1 MYYPR
6 GGNEIV
12 IGEEDYTIKVNLPPQ
27 GMIWNHKKKQIEP
40 AYVIQRSTI
49 PSEQYWEAPKLPENY
64 REKRA
69 KEKVAQSIDPDYAD
83 PELEELRQVEWH
95 RRLYGT
101 WFWNNGK
108 MEFITGTFYLFL
120 TYWVLDDGLPE
131 FRVTDRDFFYAWSAI
146 CENPDCA
153 GIVLLTKRRQGKT
166 AKSGVILYDRTSTH
180 RRVRAGIQSKTENDA
195 RDIVFFN
202 GVVMPFL
209 YMVDFFVPKFDKGRE
224 WPPKDQIRFFAQG
237 QRGKDVQVE
246 MMDYDDPKYLE
257 SWIDYKN
264 SKEKAY
270 DGSKL
275 FTYVGD
281 EVAKTSNV
289 DVHKRHYV
297 VRKTLIAR
305 DGFTITGKALY
316 TTTIEE
322 MDASS
327 QKFKMLWEESDQSEL
342 GSSRRTK
349 SWLYRWF
356 IPAYK
361 TIYFDRYGYPDEEK
375 AKVFFGQE
383 RDNLRN
389 NPHALAT
396 EIRQNPFSWKE
407 AFRSDGETCLYNPLI
422 IENRLEELMWKKKM
436 IRRGDL
442 MWTDNQTKESVKFTE
457 NPNGRFY
464 VYMDPDVPND
474 VRKTMNGTPKPNAS
488 NKYVIGCDPFDHVR
502 TKSGRFS
509 NGAAAVYKRHDSLNG
524 NGDNFACI
532 YVGRPAHPYIFYDE
546 MAMLCVWYGCKLLFE
561 DQKTGIRHYFEMER
575 NFQEFLLRNDK
586 GDVGIS
592 ASQKT
597 HLEIVEETGI
607 FITENGNR
615 VAFIDLLNDWK
626 NFNIEDTE
634 EFDLAM
640 ASGYALIA
648 NSRMRRVHD
657 KRAMKKSFDLKDL
670 MRL

>member
-1 MYYPR
+1 MFYPR
-6 GGNEIV
+6 GGKELIV
-12 IGEEDYTIKVNLPPQ
+12 GDDECQVRVNLPPE
-27 GMIWNHKKKQIEP
+27 GKVWNHKKARLEP
-40 AYVIQRSTI
+40 AYIIKRSDK
-49 PSEQYWEAPKLPENY
+49 PEEQWWEHQKLPNQYKE
-64 REKRA
+64 RRA
-69 KEKVAQSIDPDYAD
+69 KEKIAQSLDETYVD
-83 PELEELRQVEWH
+83 PELEEFRIQEWH
-95 RRLYGT
+95 RRLFGT

-108 MEFITGTFYLFL
+108 MEYITGTNYLFL
-120 TYWVLDDGLPE
+120 NYWVLDDGLPE
-131 FRVTDRDFFYAWSAI
+131 FRVTDRDFFYAWASVS
-146 CENPDCA
+146 ENPDSA
-153 GIVLLTKRRQGKT
+153 GMILLTKRRQGKT
-166 AKSGVILYDRTSTH
+166 AKSGVIIYDRTSTT
-180 RRVRAGIQSKTENDA
+180 RRVRAGIQSKTEDDA
-195 RDIVFFN
+195 REIVFFN

-224 WPPKDQIRFFAQG
+224 WPPKDTVRFFAQG
-237 QRGKDVQVE
+237 QRGRDVQVE
-246 MMDYDDPKYLE
+246 MMDFDDPKYLE

-322 MDASS
+322 MDSSS
-327 QKFKMLWEESDQSEL
+327 QKFKMLWEESDQAEMK
-342 GSSRRTK
+342 GKRTK

-361 TIYFDRYGYPDEEK
+361 TIFYDKYGYPDEER
-375 AKVFFGQE
+375 AKEFYMSE
-383 RDNLRN
+383 RDNLRD

-407 AFRSDGETCLYNPLI
+407 AFRSDGDTCIYNPLI
-422 IENRLEELMWKKKM
+422 IENRLEELMWKKK
-436 IRRGDL
+436 IVSRGDL
-442 MWTDNQTKESVKFTE
+442 QWTDNQKKDEVKFVE

-464 VYMDPDVPND
+464 VYSEPDIPND
-474 VRKTMNGTPKPNAS
+474 VKRSMSGNPKPNAS

-502 TKSGRFS
+502 TKTGRFS
-509 NGAAAVYKRHDSLNG
+509 NGAAAVYKRHDSLNK
-524 NGDNFACI
+524 NGDNFVCV
-532 YVGRPAHPYIFYDE
+532 YLGRPTHPYIFYDE
-546 MAMLCVWYGCKLLFE
+546 MAMLCHWYGCKLLFE

-575 NFQEFLLRNDK
+575 NYHEFLLKNDK

-592 ASQKT
+592 ASSKT
-597 HLEIVEETGI
+597 HLEIVEETSI
-607 FITENGNR
+607 FITDNGHR
-615 VAFIDLLNDWK
+615 VAFVDMLMDWK

-634 EFDLAM
+634 DYDLAM

-648 NSRMRRVHD
+648 NSRMRRVND
-657 KRAMKKSFDLKDL
+657 KRTQRKSFDIKDL

>member
-1 MYYPR
+1 MFYPR
-6 GGNEIV
+6 GGKEIIV
-12 IGEEDYTIKVNLPPQ
+12 GDDDCQVKVNLPPE
-27 GMIWNHKKKQIEP
+27 GMVWNHKRKEIEP

-49 PSEQYWEAPKLPENY
+49 KEEQYWEAPKLPEGY

-69 KEKVAQSIDPDYAD
+69 REKAAQAIDPTYAD
-83 PELEELRQVEWH
+83 PELEDLRAIEWH

-108 MEFITGTFYLFL
+108 MEYVTGTFYLFL

-131 FRVTDRDFFYAWSAI
+131 YRVTDRDFFYAWASV
-146 CENPDCA
+146 CENPDSA
-153 GIVLLTKRRQGKT
+153 GMVLLTKRRQGKT
-166 AKSGVILYDRTSTH
+166 AKSGVIMFDRTSTH
-180 RRVRAGIQSKTENDA
+180 RRVRGGIQSKTEDDA

-224 WPPKDQIRFFAQG
+224 WPPKDKIRFFAQG

-275 FTYVGD
+275 FTYIGD

-305 DGFTITGKALY
+305 DGYTITGKALY

-327 QKFKMLWEESDQSEL
+327 HKFKMLWEESDQSEIK
-342 GSSRRTK
+342 GSKRTK
-349 SWLYRWF
+349 SWLIRWF
-356 IPAYK
+356 IPAYR
-361 TIYFDRYGYPDEEK
+361 TIFFDKYGYPDEEK
-375 AKVFFGQE
+375 AKEFYMSE
-383 RDNLRN
+383 RDNLRD

-396 EIRQNPFSWKE
+396 EIRQNPFTWKE

-436 IRRGDL
+436 VKRGDL
-442 MWTDNQTKESVKFTE
+442 MWVDNHTKDSVKFVE

-464 VYMDPDVPND
+464 IYMDPDVPND
-474 VRKTMNGTPKPNAS
+474 IKKTGNGTPKPNAS

-509 NGAAAVYKRHDSLNG
+509 NGAAAVYKRHDSMNG
-524 NGDNFACI
+524 NGDNFVCI
-532 YVGRPAHPYIFYDE
+532 YVGRPPHPYIFYDE
-546 MAMLCVWYGCKLLFE
+546 MAMLCHWYGCKLLFE

-615 VAFIDLLNDWK
+615 VPFVDLLNDWK

-634 EFDLAM
+634 DYDLAM

-648 NSRMRRVHD
+648 NSRMRRIHD
-657 KRAMKKSFDLKDL
+657 KRAMKKAFDLKDL

>member
-1 MYYPR
+1 MFYPR
-6 GGNEIV
+6 GGQEIV
-12 IGEEDYTIKVNLPPQ
+12 VGDDDCQVKVHLPPE
-27 GMIWNHKKKQIEP
+27 GMVWNHKTKVLEP
-40 AYVIQRSTI
+40 AYVIKRSN
-49 PSEQYWEAPKLPENY
+49 SSDEQYWESPRLPDKY

-69 KEKVAQSIDPDYAD
+69 KEKAAQAIDPSYID
-83 PELEELRQVEWH
+83 PELEDFRQIEWH

-108 MEFITGTFYLFL
+108 MEYVTGTFYLFL

-131 FRVTDRDFFYAWSAI
+131 YRVTDRDFFYSWAHA

-153 GIVLLTKRRQGKT
+153 GMVLLTKRRQGKT

-180 RRVRAGIQSKTENDA
+180 RRVRGGIQSKTEDDA

-224 WPPKDQIRFFAQG
+224 WPPKDKIRFFAQG
-237 QRGKDVQVE
+237 QRGRDVQAE
-246 MMDYDDPKYLE
+246 MLDYDDPKYLE

-289 DVHKRHYV
+289 DVHRRHYV

-305 DGFTITGKALY
+305 DGYTITGKALY

-322 MDASS
+322 MDNSS
-327 QKFKMLWEESDQSEL
+327 QKFKMLWDESDQSEMK
-342 GSSRRTK
+342 GGRRTK

-361 TIYFDRYGYPDEEK
+361 TIFFDKYGYPDEEK
-375 AKVFFGQE
+375 AKQFYMSE
-383 RDNLRN
+383 RDNLRD
-389 NPHALAT
+389 NPHALST
-396 EIRQNPFSWKE
+396 EIRQNPFTWKE
-407 AFRSDGETCLYNPLI
+407 AFRSDGESCLYNPLI
-422 IENRLEELMWKKKM
+422 IENRLEDLMWKRK
-436 IRRGDL
+436 IVRRGDL
-442 MWTDNQTKESVKFTE
+442 QWQDVNTKDSVRFVE
-457 NPNGRFY
+457 NSNGRFY
-464 VYMDPDVPND
+464 VYMDPEMPND
-474 VRKTMNGTPKPNAS
+474 IKRSPSGVLKPNAIT
-488 NKYVIGCDPFDHVR
+488 KYIIGCDPFDHVR

-509 NGAAAVYKRHDSLNG
+509 NGAAAVYKRTDSLNK
-524 NGDNFACI
+524 NGDNFVCV
-532 YVGRPAHPYIFYDE
+532 YLGRPSHPYIFYEE
-546 MAMLCVWYGCKLLFE
+546 MAMLCIWYGCKLLFE

-575 NFQEFLLRNDK
+575 PYHEFLMRNDH

-592 ASQKT
+592 ASTKT
-597 HLEIVEETGI
+597 HIEIVEETGI
-607 FITENGNR
+607 FITENGHR
-615 VAFIDLLNDWK
+615 VAFVDMLNDWK
-626 NFNIEDTE
+626 NFRIDDTE

-648 NSRMRRVHD
+648 NSRMRRFND
-657 KRAMKKSFDLKDL
+657 KRVLKKKFDIKDL
-670 MRL
+670 VRL